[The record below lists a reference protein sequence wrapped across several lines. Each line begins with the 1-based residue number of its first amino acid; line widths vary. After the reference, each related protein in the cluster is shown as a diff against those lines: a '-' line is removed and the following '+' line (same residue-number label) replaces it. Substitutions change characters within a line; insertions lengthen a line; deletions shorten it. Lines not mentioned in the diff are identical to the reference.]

1 MNHSL
6 STRALGA
13 LLLSLFLVTETKAQD
28 MKRVN
33 LDQYGFNFSI
43 ELPKDAEIMD
53 NQTGL
58 SKDGT
63 PVGEHILAV
72 SIRKNGGLSDM
83 YIKATNMSLEE
94 LKSLKKQ
101 AYIAKNM
108 TGVVLEGEQE
118 IIYEY
123 KKDKKYYQV
132 CGIVEI
138 NGKVYMYTSND
149 SYTKYSMKQVKL
161 LSKIAQ
167 SVEI

>member
-1 MNHSL
+1 MNYYL
-6 STRALGA
+6 PTRTLGT
-13 LLLSLFLVTETKAQD
+13 LLLSVFLATAIQAQD

-33 LDQYGFNFSI
+33 LDQYGFAFSI
-43 ELPKDAEIMD
+43 EIPKNAEIMD
-53 NQTGL
+53 NQAGVT
-58 SKDGT
+58 KDGI
-63 PVGEHILAV
+63 PIGEHILSV
-72 SIRKNGGLSDM
+72 SIRKNGGLTDM
-83 YIKATNMSLEE
+83 YIKATNMSLDE
-94 LKSLKKQ
+94 LKLLKEQ

-108 TGVVLEGEQE
+108 TGIVLEGDQE

-138 NGKVYMYTSND
+138 DGKVYMYTSND

-161 LSKIAQ
+161 LSRIAQ